1 MKKLLKFSLLIFIP
15 IIIGFA
21 LLLSGIFAANE
32 GIRYAG
38 IMTMTIG
45 VPVCMLIVVVTGLVL
60 MITGRNP
67 HAQSE
72 HGRRNSRTAQFG
84 RYGTARSYGYERKRT
99 RRNRG
104 GRYKFVILV

>member
-1 MKKLLKFSLLIFIP
+1 MKKLLKLSLLVFIP

-32 GIRYAG
+32 G